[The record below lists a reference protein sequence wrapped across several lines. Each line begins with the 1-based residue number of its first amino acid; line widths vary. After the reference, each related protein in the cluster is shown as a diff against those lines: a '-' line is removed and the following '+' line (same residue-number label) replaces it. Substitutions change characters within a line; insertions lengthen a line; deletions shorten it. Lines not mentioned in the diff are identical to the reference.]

1 MAHILPFIIGIACL
15 CWGHISTGHASEDES
30 LRQLKANYREI
41 LLSVVEAKDSL
52 RADLWQIP
60 PEKEMSDQ
68 VVVELHQRYPF
79 DLDKIKAYL
88 KALNP
93 DGSWQDI
100 NYADT
105 KRSGW
110 EPKLHADRV
119 LELAKLYHT
128 PGTVFYHA
136 DEVEEAIHRALHYW
150 FTARPRCL
158 NWWYNQIGIPKTL
171 GSAFILLEG
180 QLSQEERAE
189 AIRLMQ
195 EAKFGMTGQNKVWL
209 AGNVLIRALLEN
221 DAAWVRAARDT
232 IASEIRLGQIE
243 GIQPDWSFHQHGP
256 QLQFGNYGL
265 SFVTSMAFFDRLFS
279 GTTYAFEAEKRAI
292 LTSLVNEGFRW
303 TIWHRTMDINA
314 LGRQFFHNAPLHKA
328 YALAFAAE
336 DLGLREG
343 FPRNA
348 NRLVGHKHFDHSDY
362 TVHRTHDWMASLR
375 MSSLRVIGTEHV
387 NEDNILG
394 YYLGDGATYFYTDA
408 REYLNVFPFWDWRK
422 VPGVT
427 SYEAAHVADPLPDV
441 NHTGSR
447 NESNLVGGLTV
458 GQRGISAM
466 ELQRDGLHARKA
478 WVFTD
483 SFVLC
488 LGGDIASDSAVS
500 VTTSLEQCLGRDEAR
515 MWDGQEWKPL
525 SGSYEWLR
533 PELRLYHNRKGYIVF
548 SPDTCVV
555 EVLPRTGQWCDFMGM
570 YSPAVVQGKTF
581 SVYLRHGIRPASGS
595 YAYLVLPAADS
606 TTVSRFNLECIRLL
620 QNDSQ
625 AQVVYFPADAEVWAA
640 VYAAGELELEGQKC
654 KVKAPGLYY
663 FQRKG
668 GKWEISSEKLF
679 QL

>member
-279 GTTYAFEAEKRAI
+279 GTTYAFEVEKRAI

-488 LGGDIASDSAVS
+488 LG
-500 VTTSLEQCLGRDEAR
+500 
-515 MWDGQEWKPL
+515 
-525 SGSYEWLR
+525 
-533 PELRLYHNRKGYIVF
+533 
-548 SPDTCVV
+548 
-555 EVLPRTGQWCDFMGM
+555 
-570 YSPAVVQGKTF
+570 VQFCCG
-581 SVYLRHGIRPASGS
+581 V
-595 YAYLVLPAADS
+595 
-606 TTVSRFNLECIRLL
+606 
-620 QNDSQ
+620 
-625 AQVVYFPADAEVWAA
+625 
-640 VYAAGELELEGQKC
+640 
-654 KVKAPGLYY
+654 
-663 FQRKG
+663 
-668 GKWEISSEKLF
+668 
-679 QL
+679 